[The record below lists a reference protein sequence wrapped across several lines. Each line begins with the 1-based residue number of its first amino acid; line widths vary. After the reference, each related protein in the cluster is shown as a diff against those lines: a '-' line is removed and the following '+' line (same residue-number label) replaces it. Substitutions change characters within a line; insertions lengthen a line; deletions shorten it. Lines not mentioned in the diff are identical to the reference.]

1 MILEEANS
9 QKTIKRKNKKSKKN
23 RKETL
28 TFYLLI
34 SPWLFGFVV
43 FILGPLVISL
53 FLSFMRWDLLTAPKW
68 IGLGNY
74 VRLFSKDPLF
84 YQSLKV
90 TFVYSLFSVPLGLI
104 ISLVVAI
111 MLNKIKRG
119 VKIFR
124 TIYYIPVVVSGVAV
138 MVLWSYIFNPQIGLI
153 NEILSVFGI
162 QGPGWIFDPKWA
174 LPSLIIMSLWGI
186 GGTVI
191 IWLAGLSGVN
201 EQLYEAAQIDGAN
214 RFQQFCNVTVPAL
227 TPTIFF
233 NLIMGI
239 IGALQTFGQAYVM
252 TNGGPQN
259 STLFYNFYL
268 WEKAFKDFEMGYAS
282 ALAWVLFAIIFI
294 LTLLVFKSSN
304 MWVHYESERN

>member
-1 MILEEANS
+1 MILENAKFGKS
-9 QKTIKRKNKKSKKN
+9 PKQKNRMTKKT

-34 SPWLFGFVV
+34 APWLIGFVV
-43 FILGPLVISL
+43 FVLGPLVISL
-53 FLSFMRWDLLTAPKW
+53 ILSFMDWDLLTNPKW
-68 IGLGNY
+68 IGFGNY
-74 VRLFSKDPLF
+74 VRLFTKDPLF

-90 TFVYSLFSVPLGLI
+90 TLVYSLFSVPLGLI
-104 ISLVVAI
+104 VSLVVALL
-111 MLNKIKRG
+111 LNQIKRG
-119 VKIFR
+119 VKLFR

-138 MVLWSYIFNPQIGLI
+138 MVLWAYIFNPQIGLI

-174 LPSLIIMSLWGI
+174 MPSLILMSLWGI

-191 IWLAGLSGVN
+191 IWLAGLSSVN

-214 RFQQFCNVTVPAL
+214 RFQQFWNVTVPAL

-233 NLIMGI
+233 NLVMGI

-282 ALAWVLFAIIFI
+282 ALAWILFAIIFF

-304 MWVHYESERN
+304 MWVHYESERK

>member
-1 MILEEANS
+1 MKLEDAVS
-9 QKTIKRKNKKSKKN
+9 QKMIKQNRKRSKKI
-23 RKETL
+23 RTETL

-34 SPWLFGFVV
+34 SPWLIGFVAFV
-43 FILGPLVISL
+43 LGPLVISL
-53 FLSFMRWDLLTAPKW
+53 ILSFMRWDLLTSPTW
-68 IGLGNY
+68 IGPGNY
-74 VRLFSKDPLF
+74 KRLFTNDPLF

-90 TFVYSLFSVPLGLI
+90 TFVYSIFSVPLGLI
-104 ISLVVAI
+104 VSLMVALL
-111 MLNKIKRG
+111 LNQIKRG

-124 TIYYIPVVVSGVAV
+124 TIYYIPVIVSGVAV

-153 NEILSVFGI
+153 NEMLSVIGI
-162 QGPGWIFDPKWA
+162 QGPGWIFDAKWA
-174 LPSLIIMSLWGI
+174 MPSLIIMSLWGI

-201 EQLYEAAQIDGAN
+201 EQLYEAAQIDGAS
-214 RFQQFCNVTVPAL
+214 RFQQFWNVTVPSL

-233 NLIMGI
+233 NLVMGI

-268 WEKAFKDFEMGYAS
+268 WEKAFKDFDMGYAS
-282 ALAWVLFAIIFI
+282 ALAWILFAIIFFI
-294 LTLLVFKSSN
+294 TLLVFKSSN
-304 MWVHYESERN
+304 LWVHYESERN